1 MLFREKESPDR
12 EVIKVR
18 KIPALVEMLARFSV
32 FSEFLDSVVTLAESV
47 YS

>member
-1 MLFREKESPDR
+1 MLLRRKPPDR

-18 KIPALVEMLARFSV
+18 KTHGSGQDARTLFRLQRIPILN
-32 FSEFLDSVVTLAESV
+32 VTLAESV